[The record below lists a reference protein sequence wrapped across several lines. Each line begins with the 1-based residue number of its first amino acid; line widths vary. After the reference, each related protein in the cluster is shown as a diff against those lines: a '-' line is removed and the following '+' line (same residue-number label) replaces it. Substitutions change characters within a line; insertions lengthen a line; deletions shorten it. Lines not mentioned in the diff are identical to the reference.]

1 MKRVLHKL
9 FSLYSP
15 KVLKANSDAAVR
27 LQTWRHDTFIML
39 LKIFSVLSACAV
51 VVQYFLL
58 TYHPSRW
65 EHLTVWGSSLT
76 LLLVAFMKATSKR
89 VRLPF
94 KLKAWVF
101 VLLLYTITTKQ
112 LFVVGLMSSA
122 PVFLFIIP
130 IAVHL
135 LFGRKSGLWA
145 VVTSVSLMLVAI
157 FMIFVKILPL
167 DTFKATEPFNTQRW
181 AEVGISLSGGMLL
194 LLIIL
199 DRYGKLMKT
208 LVLESQQKAEERE
221 LLIQEIHHRV
231 KNNLQIVLSL
241 LNMQISETEI
251 EEVRL
256 QLAGS
261 QLRINSMALVYEQ
274 LYEANDVQYIDAK
287 KYLTAVIMD
296 TTSSFNSRGVPIQLN
311 VRAED
316 IFIQMG
322 MASPLGLAL
331 VELVGVRINSCMHR
345 IDDITIFLEIVQ
357 RDSEI
362 ELLYRDNGD
371 GESGIECLERKK
383 SLSKE
388 LIETLIYQLSGSISY
403 SIEDGFICQMRIPL

>member
-65 EHLTVWGSSLT
+65 EHLIVWGSSLT
-76 LLLVAFMKATSKR
+76 LLLIAFIEG
-89 VRLPF
+89 LPF

-122 PVFLFIIP
+122 PVFPFIIP

-181 AEVGISLSGGMLL
+181 AEVGISLCGRMLI

-296 TTSSFNSRGVPIQLN
+296 TTSSFNSREVPIQLN
-311 VRAED
+311 VRAEN